1 MIESYKERFGKPYK
15 RKLIKDD
22 KLNRVDI
29 YDAMAHITKPE
40 NVTSFR
46 SAFESLLDYMI
57 KDDWQN
63 DKRYFDP
70 FFQEWWEKEILAIF
84 NFDAHFVEMRQQRQK
99 EYEDAKNGLE
109 AMCEIDAPEE
119 SNRQVLVDYIA
130 SQMDG
135 HTIFK
140 VSYLEELNCDE
151 RVIKYLATRHW
162 SDFRDHK
169 STFYSDNANL
179 IPFRLLTEYTEQG
192 ILILSVITLKSNTNL
207 RWVVA
212 QTHIVKCQQSII
224 ISIQK
229 QLDEDCRNANG

>member
-1 MIESYKERFGKPYK
+1 MVESYKERFGKPYK

-70 FFQEWWEKEILAIF
+70 FFQEWWEKEILGIF

-169 STFYSDNANL
+169 STFYTDDANL
-179 IPFRLLTEYTEQG
+179 NPVPFIDGIYGARYLDFICDYFEIKYEPAMGRGTNAHRQMSAIYNYFDTET
-192 ILILSVITLKSNTNL
+192 I
-207 RWVVA
+207 R
-212 QTHIVKCQQSII
+212 
-224 ISIQK
+224 
-229 QLDEDCRNANG
+229 